1 MDRRQL
7 ESLARQLMTQA
18 CGNLTQDGY
27 VAFAVLLV
35 TKDNDLI
42 PVMTSTANGEAK
54 EALATF
60 LRMLAPHLSAI
71 FLISEA
77 WTLIGDDSQ
86 QFVEQY
92 DSGQTLATHPNR
104 KEGVF
109 VIGQSLLGEVT
120 LTNLFDRDK
129 DGAPTN
135 VRESTTSWVSTSDL
149 RSDRMGRLSGL
160 FL

>member
-18 CGNLTQDGY
+18 RGNLTQDGY

-35 TKDNDLI
+35 TKDNDLV

-77 WTLIGDDSQ
+77 WTLIADDSLSYARILLCVWTCGVSAPLSAGHARRGNAQRRDQ
-86 QFVEQY
+86 Q
-92 DSGQTLATHPNR
+92 
-104 KEGVF
+104 
-109 VIGQSLLGEVT
+109 
-120 LTNLFDRDK
+120 
-129 DGAPTN
+129 
-135 VRESTTSWVSTSDL
+135 
-149 RSDRMGRLSGL
+149 RMR
-160 FL
+160 

>member
-1 MDRRQL
+1 
-7 ESLARQLMTQA
+7 
-18 CGNLTQDGY
+18 
-27 VAFAVLLV
+27 
-35 TKDNDLI
+35 
-42 PVMTSTANGEAK
+42 MTSTANGEAK

-77 WTLIGDDSQ
+77 WTIIADDFQ
-86 QFVEQY
+86 LLDEQY
-92 DSGQTLATHPNR
+92 DSGQSLATHANR
-104 KEGVF
+104 KECVF
-109 VIGQSLLGEVT
+109 VIGQSLAGEFT

-135 VRESTTSWVSTSDL
+135 VREHCTSWISNSDL
-149 RSDRMGRLSGL
+149 LSDQMGRLSGL